1 MTSEIKAAPAPTSM
15 RFTVL
20 TLAAAVTAAIAA
32 TTSAS
37 LGWPVWAMFMGW
49 VAFFTRGHSAKDAFY
64 SYLCLAI
71 GIVFGVAAAL
81 AVGALMPLIGSLAF
95 GPVVFVV
102 AIIVVSLRAAAPI
115 NNVPAY
121 FLGLITFFAA
131 HLEPG
136 ILAFSEL
143 AAVSGLGSFAA
154 WTAHQLQSKITRA
167 S

>member
-1 MTSEIKAAPAPTSM
+1 MTSDIKTAPGPASL

-20 TLAAAVTAAIAA
+20 TLAAALTAAIAA

-37 LGWPVWAMFMGW
+37 LGWPVWTMFMGW
-49 VAFFTRGHSAKDAFY
+49 VAFFTRGHSGKDALY

-71 GIVFGVAAAL
+71 GIAIGTGAAL
-81 AVGALMPLIGSLAF
+81 AVGALLPLIGPFAF
-95 GPVVFVV
+95 GAVVFVV
-102 AIIVVSLRAAAPI
+102 AVIVVSLRAAAPI
-115 NNVPAY
+115 NNIPAY

-143 AAVSGLGSFAA
+143 AAVSGLGSFAG
-154 WTAHQLQSKITRA
+154 WTAHKLQAKIARTD
-167 S
+167 

>member
-1 MTSEIKAAPAPTSM
+1 MTTQTETAP
-15 RFTVL
+15 FTLQFNVL
-20 TLAAAVTAAIAA
+20 TAAAALTAAIAA

-49 VAFFTRGHSAKDAFY
+49 VAFFTRGHSAREAFY

-71 GIVFGVAAAL
+71 GVAFGVGAAL
-81 AVGALMPLIGSLAF
+81 AVGALMPIMGPLAF

-102 AIIVVSLRAAAPI
+102 AMIVVSLRGVAPI
-115 NNVPAY
+115 NNIPAY

-131 HLEPG
+131 HLEPSL
-136 ILAFSEL
+136 LAFSEL

-154 WTAHQLQSKITRA
+154 WTAHQLQSKILRT
-167 S
+167 

>member
-71 GIVFGVAAAL
+71 GITFGVGAAL
-81 AVGALMPLIGSLAF
+81 AVAALMPLIGPLAF
-95 GPVVFVV
+95 GPVVFLV

-136 ILAFSEL
+136 LLAFSEL
-143 AAVSGLGSFAA
+143 AAVSGLCSFAA
-154 WTAHQLQSKITRA
+154 RIAHQLQSKIMRT
-167 S
+167 